1 MFLGAL
7 LSSWG
12 VALQVL
18 AWGLRTYPALTLIT
32 VYEAFLVISGNLCG
46 LLVMHEA
53 HGMSASQ
60 LVGFGC
66 STCLIVVGLAAVLVW
81 PTSLL
86 GDGDI
91 PVPYPCARPSRTL
104 RSGKG
109 ESGVLLHP
117 SRNVENPAR
126 SGMRV

>member
-1 MFLGAL
+1 M
-7 LSSWG
+7 
-12 VALQVL
+12 
-18 AWGLRTYPALTLIT
+18 
-32 VYEAFLVISGNLCG
+32 
-46 LLVMHEA
+46 
-53 HGMSASQ
+53 
-60 LVGFGC
+60 
-66 STCLIVVGLAAVLVW
+66 LAARCKDRRSTEVGAPTASMATIAVVLSALALHLDVN
-81 PTSLL
+81 PILRGRIVSSREFVPHALVDALRSDALSLL

-117 SRNVENPAR
+117 SRSVENPAR